1 MSKTRFRAGIVQTL
15 ARLGD
20 LDYNI
25 ALVER
30 YVEEAVR
37 QGAELVVFP
46 ECMNTGYL
54 FDSAEH
60 ARQLAEPVD
69 GRFVSAMAALCR
81 KHGIYVAS
89 GFTEWDPKRQAI
101 FNTGLLLDRRGEIIV
116 HYHKQFLATH
126 DQNWFAFG
134 INGCPVVDTD
144 LGRLGLLICF
154 DGRIPEIA
162 RCLALQGADVL
173 VDMANFFAMD
183 QAEMWGPARAYENGV
198 WLVAATKAG
207 HERSI
212 YYPGGSMI
220 VDPRG
225 QVRGMLPYDTHGVLV
240 DDIDPAEAR
249 DKSWFAGAD
258 RFGDR
263 RPQSYAVLALPH
275 EQTPVAGIETVPLV
289 PAESTS
295 KVAACQ
301 IHVSVDTDEAAV
313 FAQVSHAAKLG
324 IKIIT
329 LPEYAFCADWSPDA
343 DTIGRATPLSALT
356 EQAMTITAAYDC
368 ILALPHLDVDSDS
381 GAIAPVTRLVGKDG
395 IIGDYRKVHLTARER
410 QWAQAGSAFPVFET
424 RFGRIGMMMGYDGC
438 FPEASRALAVGG
450 ADIILWPTAM
460 RHRQEREWLMV
471 PRAADNRCALV
482 VANRLDCPYPGGSV
496 VVPPSGFPQWDVNAM
511 APKTMAMGAVM
522 PAFLD
527 LAVTRQKQ
535 MIPKVHMFRNRLTA
549 TYAPLTDADSVL
561 RAAE

>member
-1 MSKTRFRAGIVQTL
+1 MGQTRFRAGVVQTL

-20 LDYNI
+20 LEHNI
-25 ALVER
+25 ALVES
-30 YVEEAVR
+30 YTKEAVR

-69 GRFVSAMAALCR
+69 GRFVSALAALCR
-81 KHGIYVAS
+81 THGIYLAS
-89 GFTEWDPKRQAI
+89 GFTEWDPEREAI
-101 FNTGLLLDRRGEIIV
+101 FNTGLLLDRRGQVIV

-134 INGCPVVDTD
+134 VNGCPVVETD
-144 LGRLGLLICF
+144 LGRMGLLICF

-162 RCLALQGADVL
+162 RCLALQGAEIL

-240 DDIDPAEAR
+240 DDVDPAEAR
-249 DKSWFAGAD
+249 DKRWFAGEDRFAD
-258 RFGDR
+258 RK
-263 RPQSYAVLALPH
+263 PQAYGILALPH
-275 EQTPVAGIETVPLV
+275 DETPVAGIETIPLI
-289 PAESTS
+289 PADSTS

-301 IHVSVDTDEAAV
+301 IHAAEGTDEDAI
-313 FAQVSHAAKLG
+313 FRQVSHAAKLG
-324 IKIIT
+324 IKIIA
-329 LPEYAFCADWSPDA
+329 LPEYAFVRDWAPDA
-343 DTIGRATPLSALT
+343 AAVSSAKSASALT
-356 EQAMTITAAYDC
+356 ETAAALASTYDFV
-368 ILALPHLDVDSDS
+368 IALPHVSDD
-381 GAIAPVTRLVGKDG
+381 GGRLAPMTRLVGKDG
-395 IIGDYRKVHLTARER
+395 VIGEYRKVHLTARER
-410 QWAQAGSAFPVFET
+410 EWAEPGAAFPVFET
-424 RFGRIGMMMGYDGC
+424 RFGRIGVMMGYDGC
-438 FPEASRALAVGG
+438 FPEASRALAVGA
-450 ADIILWPTAM
+450 ADIILWPAAM
-460 RHRQEREWLMV
+460 RHRREREWLMV
-471 PRAADNRCALV
+471 PRAADNRCAVV

-496 VVPPSGFPQWDVNAM
+496 VVPPGGFPQWDVNAM
-511 APKTMAMGAVM
+511 APRTMAMGAVM

-549 TYAPLTDADSVL
+549 TYGPLTATADLL

>member
-1 MSKTRFRAGIVQTL
+1 MSQTRFRAGVVQTL

-25 ALVER
+25 GLVEA
-30 YVEEAVR
+30 YTKEAVR
-37 QGAELVVFP
+37 QGAELIVFP

-60 ARQLAEPVD
+60 AKQLAEPVD

-81 KHGIYVAS
+81 RYGIYMAS
-89 GFTEWDPKRQAI
+89 GFTEWDPKREAI
-101 FNTGLLLDRRGEIIV
+101 FNTGLLLDRGGDIIV

-126 DQNWFAFG
+126 DQNWFEFG

-144 LGRLGLLICF
+144 LGRMGLLICF

-162 RCLALQGADVL
+162 RCLALQGAEIL

-225 QVRGMLPYDTHGVLV
+225 QVRAMMPYDAHGVLV
-240 DDIDPAEAR
+240 DDVDPAAAR
-249 DKSWFAGAD
+249 DKAWFAGDD
-258 RFGDR
+258 RFQDR
-263 RPQSYAVLALPH
+263 RPQAYGVLGLPH
-275 EQTPVAGIETVPLV
+275 DQTPVAGVETVPLV
-289 PAESTS
+289 PADSTS

-301 IHVSVDTDEAAV
+301 MHVADGIDAAV
-313 FAQVSHAAKLG
+313 IFDQVSHAAKLG
-324 IKIIT
+324 IKIIA
-329 LPEYAFCADWSPDA
+329 LPEYAFFADWAPDA
-343 DTIGRATPLSALT
+343 AAIKAAVPLSALT
-356 EQAMTITAAYDC
+356 EKALAIAKTYDC
-368 ILALPHLDVDSDS
+368 IIALPHVTDD
-381 GAIAPVTRLVGKDG
+381 GAALAPVTRLIGKDG
-395 IIGDYRKVHLTARER
+395 VIGEYRKVHLTASER
-410 QWAQAGSAFPVFET
+410 VWAEAGDAFPVFET
-424 RFGRIGMMMGYDGC
+424 RFGRIGVMMGYDGC
-438 FPEASRALAVGG
+438 FPESSRALGVGA

-460 RHRQEREWLMV
+460 RHRYEREWLMV

-482 VANRLDCPYPGGSV
+482 VVNRLDCPYPGGSV
-496 VVPPSGFPQWDVNAM
+496 VVPPGGFAQWDVNVM

-535 MIPKVHMFRNRLTA
+535 MIPKVNMFRNRLTA
-549 TYAPLTDADSVL
+549 TYAPLTSAAGIL